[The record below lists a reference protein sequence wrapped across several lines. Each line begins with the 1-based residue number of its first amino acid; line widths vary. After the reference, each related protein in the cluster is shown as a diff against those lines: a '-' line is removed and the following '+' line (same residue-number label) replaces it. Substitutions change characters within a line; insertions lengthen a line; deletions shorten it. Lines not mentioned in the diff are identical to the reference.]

1 MTMARSLTRG
11 VARALF
17 LTKDLRLK

>member
-11 VARALF
+11 VSLALF